1 MSISNRIKPILENV
15 TRIVKTFEKRKQGS
29 GIDKPAKRRKLN
41 NKTASE
47 VKSSQGSSLESS
59 MSKSSSFES
68 LSKPSS
74 LSKTFSASI
83 TSESSVLHSSK
94 KERKKWQLSSEPVII
109 VSNIERTP
117 EKRSTASFKITP
129 GKSLISPVSACIRC
143 VEKDVQIEGLIS
155 EVCQMKTQVTLLNG
169 SIESLTKENTNLR
182 QLLLQSEDYRKF
194 LHTCLQ
200 EVKGNIR
207 VVCRIKPSLGEHH
220 VRLLDASLDP
230 HSRSL
235 TLSSGKHNTSYV
247 FDKVFSPDTTQIEV
261 FQEILPFVQ
270 SALDGDSV
278 CIFSYG
284 QTGSGKTYTLEG
296 DSSSEE
302 RMGIIPRAAA
312 FVFSEVERQQ
322 AVNRIKISISCMEI
336 YMDKI
341 RDLFSDN
348 SNVKLCNINDQVV
361 LPSLEIKQVSSSS
374 ELLECIELA
383 IRKRSIRET
392 HLNSS
397 SSRSHCVYT
406 ILIEGSDSKG
416 ASISGKLNIIDLAGS
431 EKSSLESYKD
441 KTESE
446 KENMKLVQNEAK
458 YINTSLS
465 CLRRVINS
473 LVLKKYRGVSS
484 VVPYRD
490 SKLTLI
496 LKDSLSSKKA
506 KVVLIINLCPENYSE
521 TKETLKFA
529 TEASLC

>member
-15 TRIVKTFEKRKQGS
+15 SRIVSTFEKRKRGS
-29 GIDKPAKRRKLN
+29 FMDKPAKRRKLN

-47 VKSSQGSSLESS
+47 IKFLKDSSSFSSI
-59 MSKSSSFES
+59 SKSSSLGS
-68 LSKPSS
+68 SKSS
-74 LSKTFSASI
+74 INLDRAFSATLPTGSSI
-83 TSESSVLHSSK
+83 LSSSN
-94 KERKKWQLSSEPVII
+94 KERKKWELPSEPVII
-109 VSNIERTP
+109 ISNIQPTP
-117 EKRSTASFKITP
+117 ERKSTSSFKITP
-129 GKSLISPVSACIRC
+129 GKSLLSPHSMCVDCI
-143 VEKDVQIEGLIS
+143 EKEIQIDGLIS
-155 EVCQMKTQVTLLNG
+155 EACQMKTQVTILNG
-169 SIESLTKENTNLR
+169 SIDSLTKENTSLR
-182 QLLLQSEDYRKF
+182 QLLVKSEEYRKF
-194 LHTCLQ
+194 LHTSLQ
-200 EVKGNIR
+200 ELKGNIR
-207 VVCRIKPSLGEHH
+207 VVCRIKPSTAEHH
-220 VRLLDASLDP
+220 VRLADSGLDP
-230 HSRSL
+230 YSKTL
-235 TLSSGKHNTSYV
+235 TLCHGKHTTSYI
-247 FDKVFSPDTTQIEV
+247 FDKVFGPGTTQTTV
-261 FQEILPFVQ
+261 FLEISPFVQ

-296 DSSSEE
+296 NGDSDEKS
-302 RMGIIPRAAA
+302 GVIPRAAA
-312 FVFSEVERQQ
+312 LIFQEVERQQ

-348 SNVKLCNINDQVV
+348 NNIKLCNINDHVL
-361 LPSLEIKQVSSSS
+361 LPSLESKTVSSST
-374 ELLECIELA
+374 ELLSYIDLA

-406 ILIEGSDSKG
+406 ILIEGTDSKG
-416 ASISGKLNIIDLAGS
+416 TQISGKLNIIDLAGS

-441 KTESE
+441 KTDSE

-473 LVLKKYRGVSS
+473 LVMRKYRGASNVI
-484 VVPYRD
+484 PYRD

-529 TEASLC
+529 TEASMC